1 MKRSKKITVGI
12 IIFFIIIATV
22 IGGRTAMGI
31 YFKNKFSK
39 RPPPGIIVK
48 TVSKIDFSQKI
59 ETYCTALS
67 SKTKSFKI
75 NKSELIEP
83 INTNLKV
90 KKGEIIA
97 KLSTKNILA
106 PFSGKLGT
114 RGISS
119 TTLGTNSIIL
129 TVDDTDNILCD
140 LQIPEVY
147 AGVLKKGLKVNG
159 KFSAYKNKEYNGII
173 VSVASRI
180 DAKTRSIL
188 ARAKIK
194 NKQGD
199 IIPGSLLEI
208 SVNYNTGEALS
219 IPDTSVMLEGDKAY
233 VYKISADNIANKTE
247 VDIGLRSKGNLQ
259 VLSGLDFG
267 DIIVAEGLKKVR
279 PRGKIKPINK

>member
-1 MKRSKKITVGI
+1 MKRSKKVTIGI
-12 IIFFIIIATV
+12 IIFFVIIATV
-22 IGGRTAMGI
+22 IGGRTAMSL

-83 INTNLKV
+83 ININLKV

-159 KFSAYKNKEYNGII
+159 KFSAYKNKEYDGVIE
-173 VSVASRI
+173 SVASRI
-180 DAKTRSIL
+180 DANTRSIL

>member
-12 IIFFIIIATV
+12 IIFFVIIATV

-39 RPPPGIIVK
+39 RTPPGIIVK

-59 ETYCTALS
+59 EAYCTALS
-67 SKTKSFKI
+67 SKTRSFKI

-159 KFSAYKNKEYNGII
+159 KFSAYKNKEYDGII

-180 DAKTRSIL
+180 DASTRSLL
-188 ARAKIK
+188 ARAKIN

-233 VYKISADNIANKTE
+233 VYKVTPDNIANKTE
-247 VDIGLRSKGNLQ
+247 IDIGLRSKGSLQ

-279 PRGKIKPINK
+279 PKGKIKPINK